1 MRKTLLIMM
10 AVLLLL
16 SLFAC
21 GKKDE
26 SGEKTLAAAGKI
38 ETETA
43 IGTPDIYFEGQS
55 EQKKNEPPTLGI
67 EYNVGETVS
76 FTMVKRGTYQW
87 TVDLGNGQMQTTH
100 ADSVG
105 TLSMGD
111 DLASIKLQQGYDE
124 VKLIF
129 SAKPENVTVQRW
141 DAKYL
146 EPDDYT
152 AAMNAAEAVEL
163 EGDMLKLE
171 EGSFVYEVFSNGEK
185 GYCSVAE
192 SYPAL

>member
-1 MRKTLLIMM
+1 M
-10 AVLLLL
+10 
-16 SLFAC
+16 
-21 GKKDE
+21 
-26 SGEKTLAAAGKI
+26 AAAGEI
-38 ETETA
+38 ETA
-43 IGTPDIYFEGQS
+43 IGTPDIYMEGQR
-55 EQKKNEPPTLGI
+55 EEKNNEPPTLGI
-67 EYNVGETVS
+67 EYSTGEVVS

-171 EGSFVYEVFSNGEK
+171 EGSFVYEVYAEWEK
-185 GYCSVAE
+185 GY
-192 SYPAL
+192 SYFGFMTK